1 MKRIFLIIC
10 IGLVFSFSIYLE
22 GKGGKMIVENGRKV
36 SFDYVLTVEGEI
48 IDKSLPEQPFQY
60 THGEGQ
66 IIPGLAKGLEGMS
79 VGEEKEIRIPPQE
92 AYGLHDPQAFYEI
105 SSKSLPKD
113 LKPQIGMYLQMRTP
127 EGRTLPVRIS
137 EIKENTIVLDL
148 NHPLAGKTLIFHVK
162 IREIE

>member
-1 MKRIFLIIC
+1 MC
-10 IGLVFSFSIYLE
+10 AGLVFSFSIYLE

-36 SFDYVLTVEGEI
+36 SFDYVLTVEGEV
-48 IDKSLPEQPFQY
+48 IDKSPPEQPFQY
-60 THGEGQ
+60 IHGEGQ

-79 VGEEKEIRIPPQE
+79 AGEEKVITVSPQE
-92 AYGLHDPQAFYEI
+92 AYGLRDPHAFYEI
-105 SSKSLPKD
+105 SSKSLPED
-113 LKPQIGMYLQMRTP
+113 LKPKIGMYLQMRTP

-137 EIKENTIVLDL
+137 EIKENTVVLDL